1 VLAMDT
7 TTALNAPPPTRKRWY
22 RQLYCQVLVAIVLGV
37 VVGAVWPDVGIAMEP
52 IGTTFVTLM
61 KMLIGPIVFLTIVGG
76 IASVAD
82 LKKVGLT
89 GIKALTYFQIGTIIA
104 MVMGLVAINVF
115 RLGDGVNADAGKLK
129 ASEDVAPLVEAGE
142 HTHWW
147 DFLLRVV
154 PDSVVAPF
162 VEGEILQIIFL
173 AVIFGVALN
182 AVGPVGAPI
191 LNAVERLTA
200 VVFKVLGFIMK
211 LAPLGAFGAMAYAIG
226 EFGLSTLTS
235 LGSLIALFY
244 VTSILFVV
252 VILGSVMLY
261 MRLNI
266 FHLLR
271 YLREELLLILG
282 TSTAEPA
289 LPGLMRKLEHA
300 GVEKPTVGLVV
311 PTGYSFNLDGA
322 AIYLSLA
329 ALYIAQATNTDLTI
343 PQQLGLLGVMLL
355 TSKGAA
361 GVAGGGFIALT
372 ATLASVGSIP
382 AAGIML
388 VFGIDKFM
396 SECRALVNFCGNAVA
411 TLFIAHWDKSL
422 DIDRARRVLRGDDVP
437 PLHEI
442 DEVTT
447 PVVANDSPRSPV
459 VAVHARATNGHAPAT
474 LSA

>member
-1 VLAMDT
+1 MDT
-7 TTALNAPPPTRKRWY
+7 TTAHTAPPATRRRWY

-129 ASEDVAPLVEAGE
+129 ASADVAPLVEAGE

-182 AVGPVGAPI
+182 AVGPVGTPI

-244 VTSILFVV
+244 ATSILFVV

-447 PVVANDSPRSPV
+447 PVVANDRPRTPV
-459 VAVHARATNGHAPAT
+459 VAVHAHAANGHAPAT

>member
-1 VLAMDT
+1 MDI
-7 TTALNAPPPTRKRWY
+7 AVAHAPQPAKKTRWY
-22 RQLYCQVLVAIVLGV
+22 RQLYFYVMVAIVLGV
-37 VVGAVWPDVGIAMEP
+37 VVGAVWPDVGVSMEP

-89 GIKALTYFQIGTIIA
+89 GIKALTYFQIGTILA
-104 MVMGLVAINVF
+104 MVCGLVAINAT
-115 RLGDGVNADAGKLK
+115 RLGDGVNADASTLK
-129 ASEDVAPLVEAGE
+129 ATGDAASQVAAGA
-142 HTHWW
+142 HVHWW
-147 DFLLRVV
+147 DFLLRIV
-154 PDSVVAPF
+154 PDSVVGPF

-173 AVIFGVALN
+173 AVVFGVALN
-182 AVGPVGAPI
+182 AVGPVGAPV
-191 LNAVERLTA
+191 LAGVQRLTA
-200 VVFKVLGFIMK
+200 IVFKVLGFIMK

-235 LGSLIALFY
+235 LGSLIGLFY
-244 VTSILFVV
+244 LTSAFFVIV
-252 VILGSVMLY
+252 VLGSVMLY
-261 MRLNI
+261 LKLNM
-266 FHLLR
+266 FHMLR
-271 YLREELLLILG
+271 YLKEELLIILG

-300 GVEKPTVGLVV
+300 GVEKSTVGLVV

-329 ALYIAQATNTDLTI
+329 ALYIAQATNSDLSI
-343 PQQLGLLGVMLL
+343 GQQLGLLAIMLL

-372 ATLASVGSIP
+372 ATLATVGTVP

-388 VFGIDKFM
+388 IFGIDKFM
-396 SECRALVNFCGNAVA
+396 SECRALVNFIGNAVA
-411 TLFIAHWDKSL
+411 TLFIAAWDKDL
-422 DIDRARRVLRGDDVP
+422 DLDRARRVFRGDDVE

-442 DEVTT
+442 DDVEL
-447 PVVANDSPRSPV
+447 PANDTIAASAVPVPAQPTGAHAATVRS
-459 VAVHARATNGHAPAT
+459 
-474 LSA
+474 